1 MKTLPRPLVLVGC
14 SSNKEKGAVNAE
26 DLYTGELF
34 KLGRKFGNGL
44 LFGSTWAILSA
55 KYGVLHPNRLVPPY
69 DECLD
74 TVEKRRT
81 WNALVLE
88 QLQGD
93 YPNAVQRFVP
103 PAPEPARII
112 VLAGANYRG
121 WIPDAPRHWEIIVPL
136 AGMGIGEQKAALGRM
151 NDSLDRS
158 KHAWPI
164 PDFEERLYRA
174 LYAALKTE
182 RKAA

>member
-1 MKTLPRPLVLVGC
+1 MKKPCPLVLVGC

-34 KLGRKFGNGL
+34 KLGRKFGNNL
-44 LFGSTWAILSA
+44 LFGSRWAILSA
-55 KYGVLHPNRLVPPY
+55 KYGVIHPNRLVPPY

-74 TVEKRRT
+74 TAEKRRA

-88 QLQGD
+88 QLQSET
-93 YPNAVQRFVP
+93 YPTPAHRYTP

-121 WIPDAPRHWEIIVPL
+121 WIADAPNHWEIIVPL
-136 AGMGIGEQKAALGRM
+136 AGMGIGEQKAALARM

-174 LYAALKTE
+174 LNAALRPE